1 MGKYKVF
8 NGTDWVDI
16 CNCQVNI
23 RNASNDWQLL
33 DPKNCVTKYWTGT
46 EWCEVTCCT
55 CPEGY
60 TLSASGNI
68 CEKIERVPA
77 TANGG
82 VFYPITPGNTNVL
95 YGDSGA
101 ALYADISGATFP
113 LNGFDFPN
121 YVVKDNAGTGITY
134 PKVTSDPNNQIFNT
148 QGTSTTK
155 GRLNYSS
162 IWGTGYPDDTLFT
175 VRFCVT
181 ITEAKTYIFAL
192 AGDNQVNASITS
204 TTFQGGV
211 TDLNIINL
219 WGSSSPTGSPEQ
231 ASNTRPFNYWHMFP
245 ITLPVGTHTFK
256 LSGYNFSG
264 DVAFGAEVYNI
275 SVANMLTLIASTT
288 ATPADLE
295 PYILFTTKDLIQSP
309 PLLLPA
315 PGQTGITYTCPSGYT
330 FTDCYGVPQCT
341 IDLSYPCGG
350 TPPPPYP
357 YIPCAPQTIY
367 GNGGAGIYKIPM
379 LVPANTCD
387 ISIILSISTVP
398 DSVAI
403 MDINETQYYVQS
415 GFFGK
420 LSLQP
425 PLGSYTFGPY
435 PLPQNIYKYDP
446 SSLTKFTIDNTAPN
460 QTLQI
465 VANQFP
471 TITNT
476 DPNIIPLSYDPAN
489 PDLTTRMIKWNKG
502 VTANDV
508 MVMIRVVG
516 NPTETTGWAL
526 TGLTCSNCQ
535 PIPTCSCAS
544 GEVVIGT
551 QTWTC
556 KNLNVETYRNGDI
569 IPHVTDPA
577 IWASLTSGAWC
588 YYNNDP
594 STEATYGKLY
604 NWYAVTDSR
613 NIAPDNYHVPNA
625 YEFNTLNSFLG
636 NGYVSGG
643 KLKEAGTTHWADPNL
658 ATNSSCFTALPG
670 GQRSPDDGS
679 FNGMTLFG
687 YFWSTTVD
695 TGSVVPKAFGMR
707 LVHSL
712 DEFMNYSVFSTT
724 GYSVRLV
731 KN

>member
-33 DPKNCVTKYWTGT
+33 DPKNCLTKYWTGT

-55 CPEGY
+55 CLEGY
-60 TLSASGNI
+60 TLNASGNT

-77 TANGG
+77 TASGG
-82 VFYPITPGNTNVL
+82 IFYPITPGNTNVS
-95 YGDSGA
+95 YGDFGA

-113 LNGFDFPN
+113 LNGFDFPD

-211 TDLNIINL
+211 TDLNLINL

-231 ASNTRPFNYWHMFP
+231 AGNTRPFNYWHMFP

-275 SVANMLTLIASTT
+275 SVADMLTLIASTT

-295 PYILFTTKDLIQSP
+295 PYILFTTKNLIQSP

-315 PGQTGITYTCPSGYT
+315 PGQTGITYSCPSGYT

-350 TPPPPYP
+350 TPPDP
-357 YIPCAPQTIY
+357 PCA
-367 GNGGAGIYKIPM
+367 
-379 LVPANTCD
+379 C
-387 ISIILSISTVP
+387 
-398 DSVAI
+398 
-403 MDINETQYYVQS
+403 
-415 GFFGK
+415 
-420 LSLQP
+420 
-425 PLGSYTFGPY
+425 
-435 PLPQNIYKYDP
+435 
-446 SSLTKFTIDNTAPN
+446 
-460 QTLQI
+460 
-465 VANQFP
+465 
-471 TITNT
+471 
-476 DPNIIPLSYDPAN
+476 
-489 PDLTTRMIKWNKG
+489 
-502 VTANDV
+502 
-508 MVMIRVVG
+508 
-516 NPTETTGWAL
+516 TTGE
-526 TGLTCSNCQ
+526 
-535 PIPTCSCAS
+535 I
-544 GEVVIGT
+544 VIGT

-556 KNLNVETYRNGDI
+556 QNLNVDTYKNGDP
-569 IPHVTDPA
+569 IPEVQDPA
-577 IWASLTSGAWC
+577 VWANLTTGAWC

-594 STEATYGKLY
+594 ANGPIHGKIY
-604 NWYAVTDSR
+604 NLSAVQDQR
-613 NIAPDNYHVPNA
+613 GLGPVGWHVPSDAEWTILTN
-625 YEFNTLNSFLG
+625 YLGGLMG
-636 NGYVSGG
+636 NGG
-643 KLKEAGTTHWADPNL
+643 KMKTPGLTYWDPPNL
-658 ATNSSCFTALPG
+658 GATNSTCFTGIASG
-670 GQRSPDDGS
+670 SRRSDG
-679 FNGMTLFG
+679 LFTNMREAG
-687 YFWSTTVD
+687 FWWTT
-695 TGSVVPKAFGMR
+695 TGSRDPYYYWLNTYNNDIMR
-707 LVHSL
+707 FNNNGNKIGL
-712 DEFMNYSVFSTT
+712 
-724 GYSVRLV
+724 SVRLIRDF
-731 KN
+731 